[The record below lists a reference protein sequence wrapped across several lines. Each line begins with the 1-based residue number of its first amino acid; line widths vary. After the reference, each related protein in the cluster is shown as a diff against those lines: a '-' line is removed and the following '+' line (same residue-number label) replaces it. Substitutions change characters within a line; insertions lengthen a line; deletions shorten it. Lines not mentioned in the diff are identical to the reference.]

1 MSRKLAAGQAGT
13 KKMVER
19 YGDRLICVRY
29 RYDSEK
35 RIKYKT
41 VELIVEKGVWNYES
55 RKAEQKRKVGIRV
68 KYSEIDIRRRIKA
81 AGGTWNAEKKHWELD
96 YGIVKKLGLTDRIVT
111 NKNN

>member
-1 MSRKLAAGQAGT
+1 MSSKRNMSRKLAAGQGGT

-55 RKAEQKRKVGIRV
+55 RKTEQKRKVGIRV
-68 KYSEIDIRRRIKA
+68 KYSEIDIRRRIKTA
-81 AGGTWNAEKKHWELD
+81 
-96 YGIVKKLGLTDRIVT
+96 
-111 NKNN
+111 